1 MRFLVICDDPA
12 HMPWAIPVDGSQD
25 DALQAAVEQYDSLRL
40 VRPVMVIDYEE
51 SKLWRVGRD
60 DDGWYLSDS
69 AETKMGVMTQ
79 PEHIARDVSAMEAS
93 CES

>member
-1 MRFLVICDDPA
+1 MRFAVIVDDPA
-12 HMPWAIPVDGSQD
+12 HMPWMIPVDGD
-25 DALQAAVEQYDSLRL
+25 DPLSVAIEQYSEERL

-51 SKLWRVGRD
+51 SKAWRVGKD

-69 AETKMGVMTQ
+69 ATVKMGVMTQ
-79 PEHIARDVSAMEAS
+79 PEHITRDVAPMEAP